1 MHGLQSTLNHIIPII
16 VIYILFCLVMWFVKS
31 EVLKKADDNRRK
43 QIISSYKDAVR
54 WAGILCFII
63 IVAVLGFLSNPFER
77 EYIRTINLSE
87 PSESYEPPTI
97 VEIDVI
103 NEEAENAKHI
113 EKEEEAEQD
122 NTNALNKSK
131 ELFN

>member
-103 NEEAENAKHI
+103 NKEAESTKHI